1 MFLKKSKNKWADSFS
16 KLAKEKGYPAR
27 SVFKLEEIQK
37 SYRILKRGDKV
48 LDLGASPGSW
58 SLFALKIV
66 GKEGKV
72 VAIDLTNLKI
82 PIFENIE
89 FLKGDIF
96 EDNIFSNFKEKF
108 DVILSDLAPKTTG
121 FLDLDKENSFELSKR
136 AFEIAKK
143 FLKKGGNFVCKILES
158 ENTNELFKEVKNYF
172 NFVKRFRPQAT
183 RKQSSEIYIIAKDYK
198 F

>member
-1 MFLKKSKNKWADSFS
+1 MFLRKSKNKWADSFS

-136 AFEIAKK
+136 AFEIAKR
-143 FLKKGGNFVCKILES
+143 FLKKGGDFVCKILES

>member
-1 MFLKKSKNKWADSFS
+1 MFLKKSKNKWADNFS

-37 SYRILKRGDKV
+37 NYRILKRGDKV

-72 VAIDLTNLKI
+72 VAIDLTDLKI

-121 FLDLDKENSFELSKR
+121 FLDLDKDNSFELSKR

-158 ENTNELFKEVKNYF
+158 ENTKEFFKEVKNYF

>member
-1 MFLKKSKNKWADSFS
+1 MFFKKSKNKWADSFS

-27 SVFKLEEIQK
+27 SIFKLEEIQK

-72 VAIDLTNLKI
+72 VAIDLTDLKI

-96 EDNIFSNFKEKF
+96 EDNIFSNFNQKF

-121 FLDLDKENSFELSKR
+121 FLDLDKDNSFELSKR

-158 ENTNELFKEVKNYF
+158 ENTKEFFKEVKNYF

>member
-72 VAIDLTNLKI
+72 VAIDLTDLKI

>member
-72 VAIDLTNLKI
+72 VAIDLTDLKI
-82 PIFENIE
+82 PIFEKIE

-158 ENTNELFKEVKNYF
+158 ENTKEFFKEAKNYF

>member
-72 VAIDLTNLKI
+72 VAIDLIDLKI

-158 ENTNELFKEVKNYF
+158 ENTKELFKEVKNYF

-183 RKQSSEIYIIAKDYK
+183 RRQSSEIYIIAKDYK

>member
-27 SVFKLEEIQK
+27 SIFKLEEIQK
-37 SYRILKRGDKV
+37 SYRILKKRDKV

-72 VAIDLTNLKI
+72 VAIDLTDLKI

-96 EDNIFSNFKEKF
+96 EDNIFSNFKERF

-136 AFEIAKK
+136 AFKIAKK

-158 ENTNELFKEVKNYF
+158 EKTKEFFKEVKNYF

>member
-27 SVFKLEEIQK
+27 SIFKLEEIQK

-72 VAIDLTNLKI
+72 VAIDLTDLKI

-96 EDNIFSNFKEKF
+96 EDNIFSNFKERF

-136 AFEIAKK
+136 AFKIAKK

-158 ENTNELFKEVKNYF
+158 EKTKEFFKEVKNYF

>member
-72 VAIDLTNLKI
+72 VAIDLIDLKI

-121 FLDLDKENSFELSKR
+121 FLDLDKDNSFELSKR

-158 ENTNELFKEVKNYF
+158 ENTKEFFKEVKNYF

>member
-72 VAIDLTNLKI
+72 VAIDLTDLKI

-121 FLDLDKENSFELSKR
+121 FLDFDKENSFELSKR
-136 AFEIAKK
+136 AFEIAKR

-158 ENTNELFKEVKNYF
+158 KNTNELFKEVKNYF